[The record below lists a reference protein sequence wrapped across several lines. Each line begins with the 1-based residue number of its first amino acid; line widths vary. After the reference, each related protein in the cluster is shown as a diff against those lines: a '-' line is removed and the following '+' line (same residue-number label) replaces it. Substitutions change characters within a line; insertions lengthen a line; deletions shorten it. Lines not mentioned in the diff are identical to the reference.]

1 MSLTSNQ
8 QARSESSVHPT
19 PRTQKE
25 PDMSP
30 SRFIGAAFGACDRIM
45 AMAMDGLTD
54 EDLMKRLSDQANTIG
69 WLR

>member
-1 MSLTSNQ
+1 
-8 QARSESSVHPT
+8 
-19 PRTQKE
+19 
-25 PDMSP
+25 MSP
-30 SRFIGAAFGACDRIM
+30 SRFIGAAFGACDGIM